1 MNYFWFKKNLQTSIT
16 MPRVHDQLYPNFVF
30 AETRFPTEV
39 VNGLISLGHKV
50 CRCVYIEKSVSD
62 EYRISGLAFALR
74 PRKLAPLSQPIR
86 CKTKINHNCAKS
98 EQSIFLLSDK
108 SNSGLRWCYFVS
120 LSDYWKYL
128 ILSFPQRKCS
138 FSPASKRTSLRLF
151 ARSPF
156 ALMSSPSSHNRRL
169 TYGNLHEG

>member
-86 CKTKINHNCAKS
+86 FKAKTNYGLVTRVLPPLREFACCHT
-98 EQSIFLLSDK
+98 EFLLD
-108 SNSGLRWCYFVS
+108 
-120 LSDYWKYL
+120 
-128 ILSFPQRKCS
+128 SFAAVFWSR
-138 FSPASKRTSLRLF
+138 
-151 ARSPF
+151 
-156 ALMSSPSSHNRRL
+156 
-169 TYGNLHEG
+169 